1 VLQGEGSLRAVGGL
15 EGDVLVLERRTPAGK
30 GWIVVNKV
38 RDGGREVGRRRLRP
52 GGRVAAAPRLP
63 RRGAAAGEAVPRT
76 LRLERRRSCTSCRT
90 RRGMAE
96 PSATISGRAS
106 GILLH
111 PTSLPGPGIG
121 DLGAP
126 AEAFVGWLHDA
137 GQRLWQVLPLV
148 AVDDGGSPYN
158 GLSAFAGNPLLLSA
172 ARLADEGLLTPA
184 DLAPP
189 PLPEDRVDFPAVAAW
204 KGALLRRATEAFH
217 ARRAPA
223 LAGGVR
229 RLSRGERRLA
239 GRLRALPRHPR
250 PGGGPRVDGVAGAAP
265 PPRPGRRWRGRGRRW
280 RRWRSATPSGSSS
293 STASGAPC
301 GRARTTPGSASSATC
316 PSSSRTTAPTCGPTP
331 ISSTWTRA
339 GLPTA
344 VSGVPPDYFSATGQR
359 WGNPLYRWDV
369 MARDGYT
376 WWRERFRRTLEMV
389 DVARIDHFRGF
400 EAYWEVPAE
409 EPTALNGRWVAG
421 PGRRLFDALEE
432 SLGRLPLI
440 AEDLG
445 LITPEVE
452 ALRDD
457 LGLPGMRVLQFAFG
471 GGDPANPHLPRNH
484 VRNAVAYPGTHDN
497 DTAVGWWTEGAT
509 DEDRSGLRVLAPR
522 VDDDPAWAMMEVVLN
537 SAADWAVI
545 PLQDVLSL
553 GSGAR
558 MNTPGRMEGNWGWRF
573 REGALTPE
581 LAARLRRLV
590 EASGR
595 LTVG

>member
-1 VLQGEGSLRAVGGL
+1 M
-15 EGDVLVLERRTPAGK
+15 
-30 GWIVVNKV
+30 
-38 RDGGREVGRRRLRP
+38 
-52 GGRVAAAPRLP
+52 
-63 RRGAAAGEAVPRT
+63 GEA
-76 LRLERRRSCTSCRT
+76 
-90 RRGMAE
+90 
-96 PSATISGRAS
+96 SATVRERAS

-126 AEAFVGWLHDA
+126 AEAFVAWLRDA

-172 ARLADEGLLTPA
+172 GRLADEGLLTPA

-189 PLPEDRVDFPAVAAW
+189 PLPDDRVDFPAVAAW

-223 LAGGVR
+223 LAAAFDAYR
-229 RLSRGERRLA
+229 EANAAWLDDYTLF
-239 GRLRALPRHPR
+239 RALRDR
-250 PGGGPRVDGVAGAAP
+250 EG
-265 PPRPGRRWRGRGRRW
+265 
-280 RRWRSATPSGSSS
+280 
-293 STASGAPC
+293 
-301 GRARTTPGSASSATC
+301 GRAWTEWPEPLRRRDPDALARARETLAPVVARHAFGQFLFDRQWGAVRARANDAGIRVIGDVPIFVAHDSADVWANAHLFDLDEGGQ
-316 PSSSRTTAPTCGPTP
+316 PN
-331 ISSTWTRA
+331 
-339 GLPTA
+339 A
-344 VSGVPPDYFSATGQR
+344 VSGVPPDYFSETGQR
-359 WGNPLYRWDV
+359 WGNPLYRWDA
-369 MARDGYT
+369 MARDGYA

-400 EAYWEVPAE
+400 EAYWEIPAG
-409 EPTALNGRWVAG
+409 EPTALNGRWVPG

-445 LITPEVE
+445 LITAEVE

-509 DEDRSGLRVLAPR
+509 DEDRSGLRALAPR
-522 VDDDPAWAMMEVVLN
+522 VDDDPAWAMTEVVLE

-573 REGALTPE
+573 PEGALTPQM
-581 LAARLRRLV
+581 AARLRTLV
-590 EASGR
+590 EAAGR
-595 LTVG
+595 